1 MTLPRRDFI
10 RGAAIAGVGASMG
23 PDLDL
28 SEGSARDA
36 LKPQDHPQE
45 LHGKATHSILERD
58 HPYIF
63 IDSCM
68 QAWPDADFHLAH
80 RHGVTSYAVT
90 AWDPH
95 ATTASAMEGLLYWHW
110 VARTY
115 PDLPIVRTVQDIRN
129 AKGDG
134 KAGLLLAAQDGD
146 WIGLELHRIQA
157 FHEMGL
163 RMMLLAYN
171 ASNQLCD
178 GCLDRTDG
186 GLTRFGQM
194 VVDECNRVGVVL
206 DCSHTGKRA
215 TMEIMDRSAHPC
227 VYSHS
232 NPSAVVPNPRNIDD
246 EQIRACTA
254 RGGVIGICSWGP
266 LTMKPNTT
274 ARPTVDDMIDLMD
287 HVAQLTG
294 SSDYIGLSTDMS
306 IGTYPEHASDVWGNI
321 DFPNITEQYDRHV
334 TADYTS
340 PERNVEGFDDY
351 AQVVNVAERLLD
363 RGYSETDVRKILGE
377 NYLRVFVEVWG
388 E

>member
-10 RGAAIAGVGASMG
+10 RGAAVAGVGATVG
-23 PDLDL
+23 PSLAAG
-28 SEGSARDA
+28 EETARSS
-36 LKPQDHPQE
+36 PGQQDHPQE

-80 RHGVTSYAVT
+80 RHGVTTYAVT

-95 ATTASAMEGLLYWHW
+95 ATAASAMEGLLYWHW

-115 PDLPIVRTVQDIRN
+115 PDLPVVRTVRDIRD
-129 AKGDG
+129 AKRDG

-246 EQIRACTA
+246 EQIRACA
-254 RGGVIGICSWGP
+254 SRGGIIAICSWGP

-294 SSDYIGLSTDMS
+294 TSDHIGLSTDMS

-321 DFPNITEQYDRHV
+321 DFPNITEQYDRYV

-351 AQVVNVAERLLD
+351 AQIVDVAERLQA
-363 RGYSETDVRKILGE
+363 RGYSDGDVGKILGE
-377 NYLRVFVEVWG
+377 NFLRVFAEVWG